1 MLSLMTTL
9 PWYSIQPVYRMT
21 FVRKYEKCRNLKVSH
36 VLTFQMFSNT
46 ISNCWFTMF
55 KTELHLTFFN

>member
-1 MLSLMTTL
+1 MLSLMITL

-36 VLTFQMFSNT
+36 VLTFQVFSN
-46 ISNCWFTMF
+46 SYQ
-55 KTELHLTFFN
+55 ELLVHYV